1 MSKAVYIGAGDD
13 NKFLDR
19 VDFETLIAVD
29 SQPRSEFGNLVLDGY
44 RRPYFIDRLFD
55 SYKKKK
61 FFAIENTKNR
71 IVFQNGRK
79 KVIYYYSLAFPNDI
93 NNQFINDILNYNII
107 ICDGFIPDKKILDY
121 SNKKITFL
129 GTNKT
134 IYLCN
139 EESSEDEIKNN
150 LDFEL
155 DSNNSKIDKWIRF
168 DSEWDEEKVNYEIYD
183 FKYLTS
189 MKDFCAL

>member
-29 SQPRSEFGNLVLDGY
+29 SQPRSEFGNLILDGY
-44 RRPYFIDRLFD
+44 QRPYFIDWLFD
-55 SYKKKK
+55 SYKKKN
-61 FFAIENTKNR
+61 FLAIENTKNR

-79 KVIYYYSLAFPNDI
+79 KVIYYYSLAFPTDI

>member
-19 VDFETLIAVD
+19 VDFQTLIAVD
-29 SQPRSEFGNLVLDGY
+29 SQPRSEFGNLVLNGY
-44 RRPYFIDRLFD
+44 QRPYFIDWLFD
-55 SYKKKK
+55 SYKKKN
-61 FFAIENTKNR
+61 FFATENNRNR
-71 IVFQNGRK
+71 IVFQNGSK
-79 KVIYYYSLAFPNDI
+79 KVIYYHSFAFPNDI
-93 NNQFINDILNYNII
+93 NNQFIKDILNYNII

-155 DSNNSKIDKWIRF
+155 DNNNSKIDKWIRF